1 MFLSNIIHIE
11 QVVFENIYVC
21 AYTEMHVTIIN
32 EKDQEFGREQVHVYG
47 RVGGKKEENNVTIS

>member
-32 EKDQEFGREQVHVYG
+32 EKDQEFGREQVQGLEG
-47 RVGGKKEENNVTIS
+47 RKRKIM